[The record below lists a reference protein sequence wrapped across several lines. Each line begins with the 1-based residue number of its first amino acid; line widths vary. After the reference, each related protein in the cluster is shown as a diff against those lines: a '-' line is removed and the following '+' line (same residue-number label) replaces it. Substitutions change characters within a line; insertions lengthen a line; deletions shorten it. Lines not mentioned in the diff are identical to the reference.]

1 MSLMRMKN
9 HRSFQHLI
17 FRTFILFALGVIVVF
32 IISLANFYLFL
43 SRYYVTYCDNVLS
56 QTKSQIDNVLGKMT
70 LSQRQVF
77 GIVCDSPVYKSEE
90 FDEKVMLSGRD
101 LLTSIYNVTYTN
113 DDIDNIYIYMYRND
127 GFYTTANYYYDKS
140 AICENIDRNRERG
153 SDGLCYDLTMN
164 KDGNEI
170 ETINFYTYAY
180 EMGTKEIS
188 FGLCVSLKYSV
199 FGRIL
204 DSINLHESQQ
214 VYITADDGTVIYSRG
229 NGDMPRLCE
238 EGYAATDVSIL
249 KNQIVISQEVD
260 AIDWRLT
267 VVVDYFSLFITL
279 FKDLFIVIGISGI
292 MVTVLWVFLAYFRSK
307 ALASPINEI
316 IGQINGYPE
325 HKELLD
331 IRTDN
336 GDVALL
342 VENYNRLIRRIERL
356 HEQNIKQEKEKL
368 KVEYEALL
376 SQINPHFLFNVLDGL
391 RGMAVKY
398 RARDI
403 SLTVRSLSLMLQ
415 YSLVESH
422 EAVTLKDE
430 LENLENYLMIIEKE
444 SGNVVH
450 KFYEIAPEAY
460 EAEVIRFMLQPI
472 VENSMKFRFKGEQS
486 AIWIN
491 AFRRNDSLV
500 IVIRDNGI
508 GIEKE
513 KAERINAILERG
525 GNLKEYVC
533 VSGTGIGL
541 SNISKRLQ
549 YSFGPGSV
557 VKIEPGKERGAV
569 VTVTVHYEAAADR
582 QNEQRESGET
592 EETDQERGK
601 QYGGKG
607 NDY

>member
-1 MSLMRMKN
+1 M
-9 HRSFQHLI
+9 I
-17 FRTFILFALGVIVVF
+17 FRTFILFAMGVIVVF

-43 SRYYVTYCDNVLS
+43 SHHYVTYCDNVLS
-56 QTKSQIDNVLGKMT
+56 QTKSQIDNVLGKMS

-77 GIVCDSPVYKSEE
+77 GMVCDSPVYKSEE

-113 DDIDNIYIYMYRND
+113 DDIDNIFIYMYRNG

-140 AICENIDRNRERG
+140 AICESIDRNRERDSG
-153 SDGLCYDLTMN
+153 GLCYDLAMD
-164 KDGNEI
+164 KSGNEI

-180 EMGTKEIS
+180 EMGTQKIS

-199 FGRIL
+199 FSRIL

-214 VYITADDGTVIYSRG
+214 VYIIADDGTVIYSRG
-229 NGDMPRLCE
+229 NGDIPHICE
-238 EGYAATDVSIL
+238 ERYAATDVSIL
-249 KNQIVISQEVD
+249 KNQIVISQGVD
-260 AIDWRLT
+260 AIDWRLI

-292 MVTVLWVFLAYFRSK
+292 IVTVLWVFLAYLRSK

-316 IGQINGYPE
+316 IEQINGYPE

-336 GDVALL
+336 VDVALL
-342 VENYNRLIRRIERL
+342 VENYNRLIHRIERL
-356 HEQNIKQEKEKL
+356 HEQNIRQEKEKL
-368 KVEYEALL
+368 NVEYEALL

-398 RARDI
+398 RAQDI

-415 YSLVESH
+415 YSLVEPR
-422 EAVTLKDE
+422 EAVTLEDE
-430 LENLENYLMIIEKE
+430 MENLENYLMIIEKE
-444 SGNVVH
+444 SGNAVH
-450 KFYEIAPEAY
+450 KFYEITPEAY
-460 EAEVIRFMLQPI
+460 AAGVIRFMLQPI
-472 VENSMKFRFKGEQS
+472 VENCVKFRFKGEQS
-486 AIWIN
+486 AIWIK
-491 AFRRNDSLV
+491 AFCRNGSLV
-500 IVIRDNGI
+500 IMIRDNGI

-513 KAERINAILERG
+513 KAGRINDILERG

-541 SNISKRLQ
+541 SNISRRLK
-549 YSFGPGSV
+549 YSFGPKSG
-557 VKIEPGKERGAV
+557 VKIEPGKERGSV
-569 VTVTVHYEAAADR
+569 VTVTVHYEAIADR
-582 QNEQRESGET
+582 QNGWAGSGKPED
-592 EETDQERGK
+592 TD
-601 QYGGKG
+601 
-607 NDY
+607 